1 MNAQPTSSFLDR
13 TLNNLKSGW
22 QSIAGA
28 SYDASAASDRPDLP
42 ESDQERIRQQMFDC
56 LEGKGGEVSAR
67 SRAAA
72 LGHVY
77 LALDATGRERFLK
90 LLAKDFDVNQDAV
103 DLAIQSV
110 SDASSEIERAS
121 AEDNLRKSLVAP
133 RVKLLTQ
140 FNALPEGVKFLVDMR
155 ADLLPLSRTY
165 PELKGLDND
174 LKNLLT
180 SWFDVGFL
188 ELRLIKWDSSPA
200 ALLEKLIAYEAVH
213 AIASWDDL
221 KNRLD
226 SDRRCFAYFH
236 PRMPDEPLIF
246 VEVALV
252 NGVAGNV
259 QALLDEDAPVIDPK
273 SADTAIFYSISN
285 AQKGLAGISFGN
297 FLIKGV
303 VAELATE
310 FKNLKTFSTLS
321 PIPGFRSWLDETLAE
336 GQANLLKPAER
347 RALNKATGRTGGAKG
362 GLKQA
367 LENNDWNQN
376 EQLRLALQ
384 GPLQR
389 LAAQYLIV
397 QKGRSGRARDSVAN
411 FHLSNGAIMERLN
424 WMGDNS
430 DNGLRQS
437 CGMMINY
444 LYNLDRIE
452 DNHEAYSG
460 GRQIKTSS
468 SLKNILKG

>member
-1 MNAQPTSSFLDR
+1 MNSELKRSFLER
-13 TLNNLKSGW
+13 TLYNLKSGW

-28 SYDASAASDRPDLP
+28 SYDASVASNRPDLP
-42 ESDQERIRQQMFDC
+42 EGDQKRIHQQMLNC

-77 LALDATGRERFLK
+77 LALDIIGKERFLK
-90 LLAKDFDVNQDAV
+90 LLAKEFNVDHDSVNLALETLRSFKAV
-103 DLAIQSV
+103 VGRDKLEQS
-110 SDASSEIERAS
+110 
-121 AEDNLRKSLVAP
+121 LRNTLVAP

-155 ADLLPLSRTY
+155 ADLLPLIKKNH
-165 PELKGLDND
+165 ELKGLDND
-174 LKNLLT
+174 LKDLLK

-188 ELRLIKWDSSPA
+188 ELKQIKWDQSPA

-213 AIASWDDL
+213 AIESWVDL

-236 PRMPDEPLIF
+236 PRMPNEPLIF

-252 NGVAGNV
+252 NGIAGSV
-259 QALLDEDAPVIDPK
+259 QALLDASAPVVDPNH
-273 SADTAIFYSISN
+273 ADTAIFYSISN

-303 VAELATE
+303 VAELAKE
-310 FKNLKTFSTLS
+310 FKNLKVFSTLS
-321 PIPGFRSWLDETLAE
+321 PIPGFRSWLNKVISQ
-336 GQANLLKPAER
+336 GQLNFLKPSER
-347 RALNKATGRTGGAKG
+347 KALNIAMGRKWGTKG
-362 GLKQA
+362 GLKA
-367 LENNDWNQN
+367 TLVNNDWCTN
-376 EQLRLALQ
+376 ENLSNALQ
-384 GPLQR
+384 KPLQR
-389 LAAQYLIV
+389 LAAQYLTTI
-397 QKGRSGRARDSVAN
+397 KTNDGRVSDQVAH

-424 WMGDNS
+424 WMGDTS
-430 DNGLRQS
+430 EKGIKQSAGL
-437 CGMMINY
+437 MINY

-460 GRQIKTSS
+460 SRQVKTSS
-468 SLKNILKG
+468 SINNILKG

>member
-1 MNAQPTSSFLDR
+1 MNSELKSSFLER
-13 TLNNLKSGW
+13 TLCNLKSGW

-28 SYDASAASDRPDLP
+28 SYDASVASNRPDLP
-42 ESDQERIRQQMFDC
+42 EGDQKRIHQQMLNC

-77 LALDATGRERFLK
+77 LALDIIGKERFLK
-90 LLAKDFDVNQDAV
+90 LLAKEFNVDHDSVNLALETLRSFKAV
-103 DLAIQSV
+103 VGRDKLEQS
-110 SDASSEIERAS
+110 
-121 AEDNLRKSLVAP
+121 LRNTLVAP

-155 ADLLPLSRTY
+155 ADLLPLIKKNH
-165 PELKGLDND
+165 ELKGLDND
-174 LKNLLT
+174 LKDLLK

-188 ELRLIKWDSSPA
+188 ELKQIKWDQSPA

-213 AIASWDDL
+213 AIESWDDL

-236 PRMPDEPLIF
+236 PRMPNEPLIF

-252 NGVAGNV
+252 NGIAGSV
-259 QALLDEDAPVIDPK
+259 QALLDASAPVVDPNH
-273 SADTAIFYSISN
+273 ADTAIFYSISN

-303 VAELATE
+303 VAELAKE
-310 FKNLKTFSTLS
+310 FKNLKVFSTLS
-321 PIPGFRSWLDETLAE
+321 PIPGFRFWLNKVISQ
-336 GQANLLKPAER
+336 GQLNLLKSSER
-347 RALNKATGRTGGAKG
+347 KALNIAMGRKWGTKG
-362 GLKQA
+362 GLKA
-367 LENNDWNQN
+367 TLVNNDWCTN
-376 EQLRLALQ
+376 ENLSNALQ
-384 GPLQR
+384 KPLQR
-389 LAAQYLIV
+389 LAAQYLTTI
-397 QKGRSGRARDSVAN
+397 KIKDGRVSDQVAH

-424 WMGDNS
+424 WMGDTS
-430 DNGLRQS
+430 EKGIKQSAGL
-437 CGMMINY
+437 MINY

-460 GRQIKTSS
+460 SHQVKTSS
-468 SLKNILKG
+468 SINNILKG

>member
-1 MNAQPTSSFLDR
+1 MNSELKRNFLER
-13 TLNNLKSGW
+13 TLYNLKSGW

-28 SYDASAASDRPDLP
+28 SYDASVASNRPDLP
-42 ESDQERIRQQMFDC
+42 EGDQKRIHQQMLNC

-77 LALDATGRERFLK
+77 LALDIIGKERFLK
-90 LLAKDFDVNQDAV
+90 LLAKEFNVDHDSVNLALEILRSFKADVGRDK
-103 DLAIQSV
+103 LEQS
-110 SDASSEIERAS
+110 
-121 AEDNLRKSLVAP
+121 LRNTLVAP

-155 ADLLPLSRTY
+155 ADLLFLIKKNH
-165 PELKGLDND
+165 ELKGLDND
-174 LKNLLT
+174 LKDLLK

-188 ELRLIKWDSSPA
+188 ELKQIKWDQSPA

-213 AIASWDDL
+213 AIESWVDL

-236 PRMPDEPLIF
+236 PRMPNEPLIF

-252 NGVAGNV
+252 NGIAGSV
-259 QALLDEDAPVIDPK
+259 QALLDASAPVVVPNH
-273 SADTAIFYSISN
+273 ADTAIFYSISN

-303 VAELATE
+303 VAELAKE
-310 FKNLKTFSTLS
+310 FKNLKVFSTLS
-321 PIPGFRSWLDETLAE
+321 PIPGFRSWLNKVISQ
-336 GQANLLKPAER
+336 GQLNFLKPSER
-347 RALNKATGRTGGAKG
+347 KALNIAMGRKWGTKG
-362 GLKQA
+362 GLKA
-367 LENNDWNQN
+367 TLVNNDWCTN
-376 EQLRLALQ
+376 ENLSNALQ
-384 GPLQR
+384 KPLQR
-389 LAAQYLIV
+389 LAAQYLTTI
-397 QKGRSGRARDSVAN
+397 KIKDGRVSDQVAH

-424 WMGDNS
+424 WMGDTS
-430 DNGLRQS
+430 EKGIKQSAGL
-437 CGMMINY
+437 MINY

-460 GRQIKTSS
+460 SHQVKTSS
-468 SLKNILKG
+468 SINNILKG

>member
-1 MNAQPTSSFLDR
+1 MNSELKRSFLER
-13 TLNNLKSGW
+13 TLYNLKSGW

-28 SYDASAASDRPDLP
+28 SYDASAASNRPDLP
-42 ESDQERIRQQMFDC
+42 EGDQKRIHQQMLNC

-77 LALDATGRERFLK
+77 LALDIIGKERFLK
-90 LLAKDFDVNQDAV
+90 LLAKEFNVDHDSVNLALESLRSFKAV
-103 DLAIQSV
+103 VGRDKLEQS
-110 SDASSEIERAS
+110 
-121 AEDNLRKSLVAP
+121 LRNTLVAP

-155 ADLLPLSRTY
+155 ADLLSLIKKNH
-165 PELKGLDND
+165 ELKGLDND
-174 LKNLLT
+174 LKDLLK

-188 ELRLIKWDSSPA
+188 ELKQIKWDQSPA

-213 AIASWDDL
+213 AIESWDDL

-236 PRMPDEPLIF
+236 PRMPNEPLIF

-252 NGVAGNV
+252 NGIAGSV
-259 QALLDEDAPVIDPK
+259 QALLDASAPVVDPNH
-273 SADTAIFYSISN
+273 ADTAIFYSISN

-303 VAELATE
+303 VAELAKE
-310 FKNLKTFSTLS
+310 FKNLKVFSTLS
-321 PIPGFRSWLDETLAE
+321 PIPGFRSWLNKVISQ
-336 GQANLLKPAER
+336 GQLNFLKPSER
-347 RALNKATGRTGGAKG
+347 KALNIAMGRKWGTKG
-362 GLKQA
+362 GLKA
-367 LENNDWNQN
+367 TLVNNDWCTN
-376 EQLRLALQ
+376 ENLSNALQ
-384 GPLQR
+384 KPLQR
-389 LAAQYLIV
+389 LAAQYLTTI
-397 QKGRSGRARDSVAN
+397 KTNDGRVSDQVAH

-424 WMGDNS
+424 WMGDTS
-430 DNGLRQS
+430 EKGIKQSAGL
-437 CGMMINY
+437 MINY

-460 GRQIKTSS
+460 SRQVKTSS
-468 SLKNILKG
+468 SINNILKG

>member
-1 MNAQPTSSFLDR
+1 MNSELKSSFLER
-13 TLNNLKSGW
+13 TLCNLKSGW

-28 SYDASAASDRPDLP
+28 SYDASVASNRPDLP
-42 ESDQERIRQQMFDC
+42 EGDQERIHQQMLNC

-77 LALDATGRERFLK
+77 LALDILGKERFLT
-90 LLAKDFDVNQDAV
+90 LLAKEFNVDHDSVNLALETLRSFKAV
-103 DLAIQSV
+103 VGRDKLEQS
-110 SDASSEIERAS
+110 
-121 AEDNLRKSLVAP
+121 LRNTLVAP

-155 ADLLPLSRTY
+155 ADLLPLIKENH
-165 PELKGLDND
+165 ELRGLDND
-174 LKNLLT
+174 LKDLLK

-188 ELRLIKWDSSPA
+188 ELKQIKWDQSPA

-213 AIASWDDL
+213 AIESWDDL

-236 PRMPDEPLIF
+236 PRMPNEPLIF

-252 NGVAGNV
+252 NGIAGSV
-259 QALLDEDAPVIDPK
+259 QALLDASAPVVDPNH
-273 SADTAIFYSISN
+273 ADTAIFYSISN

-303 VAELATE
+303 VAELAKE
-310 FKNLKTFSTLS
+310 FKNLKVFSTLS
-321 PIPGFRSWLDETLAE
+321 PIPGFRSWLNKVISQ
-336 GQANLLKPAER
+336 GQLNLLKPSER
-347 RALNKATGRTGGAKG
+347 KALNIAMGRKWGTKG
-362 GLKQA
+362 GLKA
-367 LENNDWNQN
+367 TLVNNDWCTDENLSN
-376 EQLRLALQ
+376 ALQ
-384 GPLQR
+384 KPLQR
-389 LAAQYLIV
+389 LAAQYLTTI
-397 QKGRSGRARDSVAN
+397 KIKDGRVSDQVAH

-424 WMGDNS
+424 WMGDTS
-430 DNGLRQS
+430 EKGIKQSAGL
-437 CGMMINY
+437 MINY

-460 GRQIKTSS
+460 SRQVKTSS
-468 SLKNILKG
+468 SINNILKG

>member
-1 MNAQPTSSFLDR
+1 MNSELKRSFLER
-13 TLNNLKSGW
+13 TLYNLKSGW

-28 SYDASAASDRPDLP
+28 SYDASVASNRPDLP
-42 ESDQERIRQQMFDC
+42 EGDQKRIHQQMLNC

-77 LALDATGRERFLK
+77 LALDIIGKERFLK
-90 LLAKDFDVNQDAV
+90 LLAKEFNVDHDSVNLALETLRSFKAV
-103 DLAIQSV
+103 VGRDKLEQS
-110 SDASSEIERAS
+110 
-121 AEDNLRKSLVAP
+121 LRNTLVAP

-155 ADLLPLSRTY
+155 ADLLPLIKKNH
-165 PELKGLDND
+165 ELKGLDND
-174 LKNLLT
+174 LKDLLK

-188 ELRLIKWDSSPA
+188 ELKQIKWDQSPA

-213 AIASWDDL
+213 AIESWDDL

-236 PRMPDEPLIF
+236 PRMPNEPLIF

-252 NGVAGNV
+252 NGIAGSV
-259 QALLDEDAPVIDPK
+259 QALLDASAPVVDPNH
-273 SADTAIFYSISN
+273 ADTAIFYSISN

-303 VAELATE
+303 VAELAKE
-310 FKNLKTFSTLS
+310 FKNLKVFSTLS
-321 PIPGFRSWLDETLAE
+321 PIPGFRFWLNKVISQ
-336 GQANLLKPAER
+336 GQLNLLMSSER
-347 RALNKATGRTGGAKG
+347 KALNIAMGRKWGTKG
-362 GLKQA
+362 GLKA
-367 LENNDWNQN
+367 TLVNNDWCTN
-376 EQLRLALQ
+376 ENLSNALQ
-384 GPLQR
+384 KPLQR
-389 LAAQYLIV
+389 LAAQYLTTI
-397 QKGRSGRARDSVAN
+397 KIKDGRVSDQVAH

-424 WMGDNS
+424 WMGDTS
-430 DNGLRQS
+430 EKGIKQSAGL
-437 CGMMINY
+437 MINY

-460 GRQIKTSS
+460 SHQVKTSS
-468 SLKNILKG
+468 SINNILKG

>member
-1 MNAQPTSSFLDR
+1 V
-13 TLNNLKSGW
+13 
-22 QSIAGA
+22 A
-28 SYDASAASDRPDLP
+28 SYRPDLP
-42 ESDQERIRQQMFDC
+42 ERDQERIRQQMLNC

-72 LGHVY
+72 LGRIY
-77 LALDATGRERFLK
+77 LALEITGKERFLK
-90 LLAKDFDVNQDAV
+90 LLAREFNVDHDTVDFASNS
-103 DLAIQSV
+103 LRNSKTSV
-110 SDASSEIERAS
+110 ERDK
-121 AEDNLRKSLVAP
+121 AEENLRDALVAP

-155 ADLLPLSRTY
+155 ADMSPLVSIN

-174 LKNLLT
+174 LKYLLT

-188 ELRLIKWDSSPA
+188 ELKQIKWDQSPA

-213 AIASWDDL
+213 AIESWDDL

-236 PRMPDEPLIF
+236 PRMPNEPLIF

-252 NGVAGNV
+252 NGIAGSV
-259 QALLDEDAPVIDPK
+259 QKLLDASAPVVDPK
-273 SADTAIFYSISN
+273 HADTAIFYSISN

-303 VAELATE
+303 VAELARE
-310 FKNLKTFSTLS
+310 FKNLKVFSTLS
-321 PIPGFRSWLDETLAE
+321 PIPGFRSWLDKAIAE
-336 GQANLLKPAER
+336 GQPNLLNTSER
-347 RALNKATGRTGGAKG
+347 KELNFAMGRAGGAKG
-362 GLKQA
+362 GLKEA
-367 LENNDWNQN
+367 LVNDDWCAN
-376 EQLRLALQ
+376 EKLSNALQ
-384 GPLQR
+384 RPLHR
-389 LAAQYLIV
+389 LAALYLTTVKIKDNRV
-397 QKGRSGRARDSVAN
+397 HDQVAH

-424 WMGDNS
+424 WMGDTS
-430 DNGLRQS
+430 DKGIKQS
-437 CGMMINY
+437 AGMMINY

-460 GRQIKTSS
+460 LRQVKTSS
-468 SLKNILKG
+468 SINNILKG

>member
-1 MNAQPTSSFLDR
+1 MNSELKRSFLER
-13 TLNNLKSGW
+13 TLYNLKSGW

-28 SYDASAASDRPDLP
+28 SYDASVASNRPDLP
-42 ESDQERIRQQMFDC
+42 EGDQKRIHQQMLNC

-77 LALDATGRERFLK
+77 LALDIIGKERFLK
-90 LLAKDFDVNQDAV
+90 LLAKEFNVDHDSVNLALETLRSFKAV
-103 DLAIQSV
+103 VGRDKLEQS
-110 SDASSEIERAS
+110 
-121 AEDNLRKSLVAP
+121 LRNTLVAP

-155 ADLLPLSRTY
+155 ADLLPLIKKNH
-165 PELKGLDND
+165 ELKGLDND
-174 LKNLLT
+174 LKDLLK

-188 ELRLIKWDSSPA
+188 ELKQIKWDQSPA

-213 AIASWDDL
+213 AIESWDDL

-236 PRMPDEPLIF
+236 PRMPNEPLIF

-252 NGVAGNV
+252 NGIAGSV
-259 QALLDEDAPVIDPK
+259 QALLDASAPVVDPNH
-273 SADTAIFYSISN
+273 ADTAIFYSISN

-303 VAELATE
+303 VAELAKE
-310 FKNLKTFSTLS
+310 FKNLKVFSTLS
-321 PIPGFRSWLDETLAE
+321 PIPGFRFWLNKVISQ
-336 GQANLLKPAER
+336 GQLNLLMSSER
-347 RALNKATGRTGGAKG
+347 KALNIAMGRKWGTKG
-362 GLKQA
+362 GLKA
-367 LENNDWNQN
+367 TLVNNDWCTN
-376 EQLRLALQ
+376 ENLSNALQ
-384 GPLQR
+384 KPLQR
-389 LAAQYLIV
+389 LAAQYLTTI
-397 QKGRSGRARDSVAN
+397 KTNDGRVSDQVAH

-424 WMGDNS
+424 WMGDTS
-430 DNGLRQS
+430 EKGIKQSAGL
-437 CGMMINY
+437 MINY

-460 GRQIKTSS
+460 SRQVKTSS
-468 SLKNILKG
+468 SINNILKG

>member
-1 MNAQPTSSFLDR
+1 MNSELKRNFLER
-13 TLNNLKSGW
+13 TLYNLKSGW

-28 SYDASAASDRPDLP
+28 SYDASVASNRPDLP
-42 ESDQERIRQQMFDC
+42 EGDQKRIHQQMLNC

-77 LALDATGRERFLK
+77 LALDIIGKERFLK
-90 LLAKDFDVNQDAV
+90 LLAKEFNVDHDSVNLALETLRSFKAV
-103 DLAIQSV
+103 VGRDKLEQS
-110 SDASSEIERAS
+110 
-121 AEDNLRKSLVAP
+121 LRNTLVAP

-155 ADLLPLSRTY
+155 ADLLPLIKKN

-174 LKNLLT
+174 LKDLLK

-188 ELRLIKWDSSPA
+188 ELKQIKWDQSPA

-213 AIASWDDL
+213 AIESWDDL

-236 PRMPDEPLIF
+236 PRMPNEPLIF

-252 NGVAGNV
+252 NGIAGSV
-259 QALLDEDAPVIDPK
+259 QALLDASAPVVDPNH
-273 SADTAIFYSISN
+273 ADTAIFYSISN

-303 VAELATE
+303 VAELAKE
-310 FKNLKTFSTLS
+310 FKNLKVFSTLS
-321 PIPGFRSWLDETLAE
+321 PIPGFRSWLNKVISQ
-336 GQANLLKPAER
+336 GQLNFLKPSER
-347 RALNKATGRTGGAKG
+347 KALNIAMGRKWGTKG
-362 GLKQA
+362 GLKA
-367 LENNDWNQN
+367 TLVNNDWCTN
-376 EQLRLALQ
+376 ENLSNALQ
-384 GPLQR
+384 KPLQR
-389 LAAQYLIV
+389 LAAQYLTTI
-397 QKGRSGRARDSVAN
+397 KTNDGRVSDQVAH

-424 WMGDNS
+424 WMGDTS
-430 DNGLRQS
+430 EKGIKQSAGL
-437 CGMMINY
+437 MINY

-460 GRQIKTSS
+460 SRQVKTSS
-468 SLKNILKG
+468 SINNILKG

>member
-1 MNAQPTSSFLDR
+1 MNSELKRSFLER
-13 TLNNLKSGW
+13 TLYNLKSGW

-28 SYDASAASDRPDLP
+28 SYDASVASNRPDLP
-42 ESDQERIRQQMFDC
+42 EGDQKRIHQQMLNC

-77 LALDATGRERFLK
+77 LALDIIGKERFLK
-90 LLAKDFDVNQDAV
+90 LLAKEFNVDHDSVNLALETLRSFKAV
-103 DLAIQSV
+103 VGRDKLEQS
-110 SDASSEIERAS
+110 
-121 AEDNLRKSLVAP
+121 LRNTLVAP

-155 ADLLPLSRTY
+155 ADLLSLIKKNH
-165 PELKGLDND
+165 ELKGLDND
-174 LKNLLT
+174 LKDLLK

-188 ELRLIKWDSSPA
+188 ELKQIKWDQSPA

-213 AIASWDDL
+213 AIESWDDL

-236 PRMPDEPLIF
+236 PRMPNEPLIF

-252 NGVAGNV
+252 NGIAGSV
-259 QALLDEDAPVIDPK
+259 QALLDASAPVVDPNH
-273 SADTAIFYSISN
+273 ADTAIFYSISN

-303 VAELATE
+303 VAELAKE
-310 FKNLKTFSTLS
+310 FKNLKVFSTLS
-321 PIPGFRSWLDETLAE
+321 PIPGFRSWLNKVISQ
-336 GQANLLKPAER
+336 GQLNFLKPSER
-347 RALNKATGRTGGAKG
+347 KALNIAMGRKWGTKG
-362 GLKQA
+362 GLKA
-367 LENNDWNQN
+367 TLVNNDWCTN
-376 EQLRLALQ
+376 ENLSNALQ
-384 GPLQR
+384 KPLQR
-389 LAAQYLIV
+389 LAAQYLTTI
-397 QKGRSGRARDSVAN
+397 KTNDGRVSDQVAH

-424 WMGDNS
+424 WMGDTS
-430 DNGLRQS
+430 EKGIKQSAGL
-437 CGMMINY
+437 MINY

-460 GRQIKTSS
+460 SRQVKTSS
-468 SLKNILKG
+468 SINNILKG

>member
-1 MNAQPTSSFLDR
+1 MNSELKRSFLER
-13 TLNNLKSGW
+13 TLYNLKSGW

-28 SYDASAASDRPDLP
+28 SYDASVASNRPDLP
-42 ESDQERIRQQMFDC
+42 EGDQKRIHQQMLNC

-77 LALDATGRERFLK
+77 LALDIIGKERFLK
-90 LLAKDFDVNQDAV
+90 LLAKEFNVDHDSVNLALETLRSFKAV
-103 DLAIQSV
+103 VGRDKLEQS
-110 SDASSEIERAS
+110 
-121 AEDNLRKSLVAP
+121 LRNTLVAP

-155 ADLLPLSRTY
+155 ADLLPLIKKNH
-165 PELKGLDND
+165 ELKGLDND
-174 LKNLLT
+174 LKDLLK

-188 ELRLIKWDSSPA
+188 ELKQIKWDQSPA

-213 AIASWDDL
+213 AIESWDDL

-236 PRMPDEPLIF
+236 PRMPNEPLIF

-252 NGVAGNV
+252 NGIAGSV
-259 QALLDEDAPVIDPK
+259 QALLDASAPVVDPNH
-273 SADTAIFYSISN
+273 ADTAIFYSISN

-303 VAELATE
+303 VSELAKE
-310 FKNLKTFSTLS
+310 FKNLKVFSTLS
-321 PIPGFRSWLDETLAE
+321 PIPGFRSWLNKVISQ
-336 GQANLLKPAER
+336 GQLNFLKPSER
-347 RALNKATGRTGGAKG
+347 KALNIAMGRKWGTKG
-362 GLKQA
+362 GLKA
-367 LENNDWNQN
+367 TLVNNDWCTN
-376 EQLRLALQ
+376 ENLSNALQ
-384 GPLQR
+384 KPLQR
-389 LAAQYLIV
+389 LAAQYLTTI
-397 QKGRSGRARDSVAN
+397 KTNDGRVSDQVAH

-424 WMGDNS
+424 WMGDTS
-430 DNGLRQS
+430 EKGIKQSAGL
-437 CGMMINY
+437 MINY

-460 GRQIKTSS
+460 SRQVKTSS
-468 SLKNILKG
+468 SINNILKG

>member
-1 MNAQPTSSFLDR
+1 MNSELKRSFLER
-13 TLNNLKSGW
+13 TLYNLKSGW

-28 SYDASAASDRPDLP
+28 SYDASAASNRPDLP
-42 ESDQERIRQQMFDC
+42 EGDQKRIHQQMLNC

-77 LALDATGRERFLK
+77 LALDIIGKERFLK
-90 LLAKDFDVNQDAV
+90 LLAKEFNVDHDSVNLALETLRSFKAV
-103 DLAIQSV
+103 VGRDKLEQS
-110 SDASSEIERAS
+110 
-121 AEDNLRKSLVAP
+121 LRNTLVAP

-155 ADLLPLSRTY
+155 ADLLPLIKKNH
-165 PELKGLDND
+165 ELKGLDND
-174 LKNLLT
+174 LKDLLK

-188 ELRLIKWDSSPA
+188 ELKQIKWDQSPA

-213 AIASWDDL
+213 AIESWDDL

-236 PRMPDEPLIF
+236 PRMPNEPLIF

-252 NGVAGNV
+252 NGIAGSV
-259 QALLDEDAPVIDPK
+259 QALLDASAPVVDPNH
-273 SADTAIFYSISN
+273 ADTAIFYSISN

-303 VAELATE
+303 VAELAKE
-310 FKNLKTFSTLS
+310 FKNLKVFSTLS
-321 PIPGFRSWLDETLAE
+321 PIPGFRSWLNKVISQ
-336 GQANLLKPAER
+336 GQLNFLKPSER
-347 RALNKATGRTGGAKG
+347 KALNIAMGRKWGTKG
-362 GLKQA
+362 GLKA
-367 LENNDWNQN
+367 TLVNNDWCTN
-376 EQLRLALQ
+376 ENLSNALQ
-384 GPLQR
+384 KPLQR
-389 LAAQYLIV
+389 LAAQYLTTI
-397 QKGRSGRARDSVAN
+397 KTNDGRVSDQVAH

-424 WMGDNS
+424 WMGDTS
-430 DNGLRQS
+430 EKGIKQSAGL
-437 CGMMINY
+437 MINY

-460 GRQIKTSS
+460 SRQVKTSS
-468 SLKNILKG
+468 SINNILKG

>member
-1 MNAQPTSSFLDR
+1 MNSELKRSFLER
-13 TLNNLKSGW
+13 TLYNLKSGW

-28 SYDASAASDRPDLP
+28 SYDASVASNRPDLP
-42 ESDQERIRQQMFDC
+42 EGDQKRIHQQMLNC

-77 LALDATGRERFLK
+77 LALDIIGKERFLK
-90 LLAKDFDVNQDAV
+90 LLAKEFNVDHDSVNLALETLRSFKAV
-103 DLAIQSV
+103 VGRDKLEQS
-110 SDASSEIERAS
+110 
-121 AEDNLRKSLVAP
+121 LRNTLVAP

-155 ADLLPLSRTY
+155 ADLLPLIKKNH
-165 PELKGLDND
+165 ELKGLDND
-174 LKNLLT
+174 LKDLLK

-188 ELRLIKWDSSPA
+188 ELKQIKWDQSPA

-213 AIASWDDL
+213 AIESWDDL

-236 PRMPDEPLIF
+236 PRMPNEPLIF

-252 NGVAGNV
+252 NGIAGSV
-259 QALLDEDAPVIDPK
+259 QALLDASAPVVDPNH
-273 SADTAIFYSISN
+273 ADTAIFYSISN

-303 VAELATE
+303 VAELAKE
-310 FKNLKTFSTLS
+310 FKNLKVFSTLS
-321 PIPGFRSWLDETLAE
+321 PIPGFRSWLNKVISQ
-336 GQANLLKPAER
+336 GQLNFLKPSER
-347 RALNKATGRTGGAKG
+347 KALNIAMGRKWGTKG
-362 GLKQA
+362 GLKA
-367 LENNDWNQN
+367 TLVNNDWCTN
-376 EQLRLALQ
+376 ENLSNALQ
-384 GPLQR
+384 KPLQR
-389 LAAQYLIV
+389 LAAQYLTTI
-397 QKGRSGRARDSVAN
+397 KTNDGRVSDQVAH

-424 WMGDNS
+424 WMGDTS
-430 DNGLRQS
+430 EKGIKQSAGL
-437 CGMMINY
+437 MINY

-460 GRQIKTSS
+460 SRQVKTSS
-468 SLKNILKG
+468 SINNILKG

>member
-1 MNAQPTSSFLDR
+1 MTPQTASSFLDR
-13 TLNNLKSGW
+13 TLHNLKSGW
-22 QSIAGA
+22 RNIAGA
-28 SYDASAASDRPDLP
+28 SYDATVASDRPDLP
-42 ESDQERIRQQMFDC
+42 ESDLERIHSRMLDC

-67 SRAAA
+67 ARAAA

-77 LALDATGRERFLK
+77 LALDATGKERFLR
-90 LLAKDFDVNQDAV
+90 LLACEFDVDQEAV
-103 DLAIQSV
+103 DKAIADV
-110 SDASSEIERAS
+110 SAATDPLDRA
-121 AEDNLRKSLVAP
+121 AAQEKLRTALIAP

-155 ADLLPLSRTY
+155 ADLLPLVRKD
-165 PELKGLDND
+165 PELKGLEND
-174 LKNLLT
+174 LKNLLA

-188 ELRLIKWDSSPA
+188 ELKLIKWDTSPA

-252 NGVAGNV
+252 NGIAGNV
-259 QALLDEDAPVIDPK
+259 QALLDENAPVVDPEQ
-273 SADTAIFYSISN
+273 ADTAIFYSISN

-303 VAELATE
+303 VAELAAE
-310 FKNLKTFSTLS
+310 FPNLKTFSTLS
-321 PIPGFRSWLDETLAE
+321 PIPGFRKWLDEVIAE
-336 GQANLLKPAER
+336 GQPNMLKPAER
-347 RALNKATGRTGGAKG
+347 KALNLATGRNGGAKG

-367 LENNDWNQN
+367 LESDEWTTNSNLQN
-376 EQLRLALQ
+376 ALQ

-389 LAAQYLIV
+389 LAAQYLMKA
-397 QKGRSGRARDSVAN
+397 KGRGDRARDPVAH
-411 FHLSNGAIMERLN
+411 FHLSNGANMERLN
-424 WMGDNS
+424 WMGDTS
-430 DNGLRQS
+430 INGIRQS

-452 DNHEAYSG
+452 DNHEAYTG
-460 GRQIKTSS
+460 ARKIKSS
-468 SLKNILKG
+468 SSMKTLLKG

>member
-1 MNAQPTSSFLDR
+1 MNEMPEISFFDR

-22 QSIAGA
+22 QAIAGA
-28 SYDASAASDRPDLP
+28 SYDASVASDRPDLP
-42 ESDQERIRQQMFDC
+42 EGDLDRIRQQMLDC

-77 LALDATGRERFLK
+77 LALDITGKERFLK
-90 LLAKDFDVNQDAV
+90 LLAKDFDVNHDAV
-103 DLAIQSV
+103 NVAI
-110 SDASSEIERAS
+110 DAVRWGQGEAARSK
-121 AEDNLRKSLVAP
+121 AEQELRNTLIAP

-155 ADLLPLSRTY
+155 ADLLPLARKN

-188 ELRLIKWDSSPA
+188 ELRQIKWDTSPA

-213 AIASWDDL
+213 AIESWDDL

-226 SDRRCFAYFH
+226 LDRRCFAYFH
-236 PRMPDEPLIF
+236 PRMPNEPLIF

-252 NGVAGNV
+252 NGIADNV

-273 SADTAIFYSISN
+273 NADTAIFYSISN

-303 VAELATE
+303 VAQLTSE
-310 FKNLKTFSTLS
+310 FKNLKAFSTLS
-321 PIPGFRSWLDETLAE
+321 PIPGFRGWLDKALAE
-336 GQANLLKPAER
+336 NSSTLLKPAEHK
-347 RALNKATGRTGGAKG
+347 ALNMAFERSGLAKD
-362 GLKQA
+362 GLQSV
-367 LENNDWNQN
+367 LENNDWCHNDILSQ
-376 EQLRLALQ
+376 AMQ

-389 LAAQYLIV
+389 LAAHYLTKV
-397 QKGRSGRARDSVAN
+397 KAKNGRTLDPVAH

-424 WMGDNS
+424 WMADTSEKGIMQAA
-430 DNGLRQS
+430 GL
-437 CGMMINY
+437 MINY

-460 GRQIKTSS
+460 AHRVKTSPS
-468 SLKNILKG
+468 IKNILKG